1 MMEEAP
7 EKASAWTVM
16 ICTLFMALVTGLGSI
31 PFYFTDRLSKF
42 WEGVSQSSA
51 VGVMIAASYSLIQ
64 ESEGFN
70 NTWLVVGIFL
80 GMVFIDRSQKF
91 LHKYEDKMEFSGLK
105 GMDAKKIVLFL
116 GIMTLH
122 AVGEGCG
129 VGVSYAG
136 PGGFPKGLLVTI
148 AIGLHNI
155 PEGLAVA
162 TVLASK
168 KVPRRELTL
177 WTITTAM
184 PQPLLAV
191 PAYVFV
197 QFFSAL
203 FPFFAGFA
211 AGCMIWI
218 SFAEIIPDALE
229 NISPTT
235 LATSTTT
242 STFLFKAMQ
251 YVLEAAATEEDFFG
265 QLRLLGAK
273 ALPLVLF
280 LMIAA
285 VCYQLFSS
293 FYASKRLGRAG
304 HQALL
309 KLMDQNPDQNFAELS
324 SSGWSPSKRKG
335 KQEANV

>member
-1 MMEEAP
+1 MRFGLFDENSS
-7 EKASAWTVM
+7 ASPWTVLF
-16 ICTLFMALVTGLGSI
+16 CTLLMALATGLGSI

-42 WEGVSQSSA
+42 WEGVSQSTA

-91 LHKYEDKMEFSGLK
+91 LHKYEDQMEFSGLK
-105 GMDAKKIVLFL
+105 GLDAKKVVLFL

-136 PGGFPKGLLVTI
+136 PGGFPKGLLVTL

-168 KVPRRELTL
+168 NVSRRELTL

-191 PAYVFV
+191 PAFAFV

-235 LATSTTT
+235 LATGTTT

-251 YVLEAAATEEDFFG
+251 YFLEAVATEQDFSTKVRVALVDNLPIFF
-265 QLRLLGAK
+265 LLTA
-273 ALPLVLF
+273 AILSYHLVKVF
-280 LMIAA
+280 LGKRTKHIEPSM
-285 VCYQLFSS
+285 
-293 FYASKRLGRAG
+293 SKRV
-304 HQALL
+304 
-309 KLMDQNPDQNFAELS
+309 
-324 SSGWSPSKRKG
+324 
-335 KQEANV
+335 EAKV

>member
-1 MMEEAP
+1 MCIRD
-7 EKASAWTVM
+7 S
-16 ICTLFMALVTGLGSI
+16 
-31 PFYFTDRLSKF
+31 
-42 WEGVSQSSA
+42 
-51 VGVMIAASYSLIQ
+51 
-64 ESEGFN
+64 
-70 NTWLVVGIFL
+70 L

-136 PGGFPKGLLVTI
+136 PHGFPKGLVITLAI
-148 AIGLHNI
+148 ALHNI

-218 SFAEIIPDALE
+218 SFAEIVPDALE

-235 LATSTTT
+235 LATGCTATTC
-242 STFLFKAMQ
+242 LFKAMQ
-251 YVLEAAATEEDFFG
+251 YTVDRIVMG
-265 QLRLLGAK
+265 
-273 ALPLVLF
+273 
-280 LMIAA
+280 
-285 VCYQLFSS
+285 
-293 FYASKRLGRAG
+293 
-304 HQALL
+304 
-309 KLMDQNPDQNFAELS
+309 
-324 SSGWSPSKRKG
+324 
-335 KQEANV
+335 

>member
-1 MMEEAP
+1 MEVAP
-7 EKASAWTVM
+7 EKASPWTVM
-16 ICTLFMALVTGLGSI
+16 LCTLFMALVTGLGSI

-42 WEGVSQSSA
+42 WEGVSQSTA

-91 LHKYEDKMEFSGLK
+91 LHKYEDQMQFSGLK

-191 PAYVFV
+191 PAYIFV

-235 LATSTTT
+235 LATGTTT
-242 STFLFKAMQ
+242 STFLFKGMQ
-251 YVLEAAATEEDFFG
+251 YVLEAAATEEDF
-265 QLRLLGAK
+265 LTHLK
-273 ALPLVLF
+273 LVLHKAMPLIFF
-280 LMIAA
+280 LSIATL
-285 VCYQLFSS
+285 CYQVFRIYVGKRRENLNTLGYEASS
-293 FYASKRLGRAG
+293 RV
-304 HQALL
+304 
-309 KLMDQNPDQNFAELS
+309 DQSAPR
-324 SSGWSPSKRKG
+324 RK
-335 KQEANV
+335 EANV